1 MPNKFHSLL
10 NWNACARSNGQWLE
24 ERFPAKP
31 PIALWWAVGK
41 YGNRNLEIFRAK
53 VLESHRLLCMKGQ
66 RWEVN
71 SKIDRNI
78 FNNSDCFVA
87 LKYVLKRFTKTQTI
101 CGFWKESTI
110 HFIERCS
117 FFIFLMFLLQRVY
130 QIWCTF
136 NTGLFCTDD
145 CMGNAPMMVGGKE
158 VLMIRW

>member
-1 MPNKFHSLL
+1 M

-24 ERFPAKP
+24 ERFPVKP
-31 PIALWWAVGK
+31 PIALWWAGGK
-41 YGNRNLEIFRAK
+41 YGNGNLEIFRAK

-78 FNNSDCFVA
+78 LNNSDCFVA
-87 LKYVLKRFTKTQTI
+87 LKYILKRFTNTNHLWFLKRKHNS
-101 CGFWKESTI
+101 FYREV
-110 HFIERCS
+110 F

-145 CMGNAPMMVGGKE
+145 CMGNAPVMVQEGFNDS
-158 VLMIRW
+158 LMISHGWWV